1 MDDSF
6 QRRHSTFNTAT
17 ARRNSKAGWKRSH
30 VEICITAGSH
40 RPAPDSRSCRC
51 SDDRHAGQAGDEM
64 TPLANYLLVS
74 ALLFSIGLAG
84 ALTRRNAILVLV
96 GIELMLNAA
105 NLNFIAFWRY
115 GPNPEALT
123 GIMFAIFAIGVAAAE
138 AAVGL
143 ALIISIYRHYKT
155 TNMDEID
162 SMRG

>member
-1 MDDSF
+1 
-6 QRRHSTFNTAT
+6 
-17 ARRNSKAGWKRSH
+17 
-30 VEICITAGSH
+30 
-40 RPAPDSRSCRC
+40 
-51 SDDRHAGQAGDEM
+51 M
-64 TPLANYLLVS
+64 TPLADYLLVS
-74 ALLFSIGLAG
+74 ALLFSVGLAG

-105 NLNFIAFWRY
+105 NLNFIAFWRH

-123 GIMFAIFAIGVAAAE
+123 GIMFTIFAIGVAAAE

-155 TNMDEID
+155 ANLDQID